1 MKLSL
6 NICGENPK
14 VEWTQTKEQI
24 KHLEEEISELQ
35 RRNYE
40 LEQLS
45 HTEDNLHFLQVYV
58 VVDSQQIT
66 NY

>member
-1 MKLSL
+1 MEKIKLSL

-14 VEWTQTKEQI
+14 DEWTQNKEQI
-24 KHLEEEISELQ
+24 KQMEEEISELQ

-58 VVDSQQIT
+58 MVESQ
-66 NY
+66 